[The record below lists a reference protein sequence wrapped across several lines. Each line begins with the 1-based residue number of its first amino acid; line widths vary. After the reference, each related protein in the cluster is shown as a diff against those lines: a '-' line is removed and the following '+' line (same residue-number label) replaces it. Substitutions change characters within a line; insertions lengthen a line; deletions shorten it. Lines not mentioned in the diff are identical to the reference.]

1 MQETRPMTQPAPR
14 GGGARAAV
22 LATLLTACGSSGDAG
37 PQPIEILSLSNRA
50 DMISDGN
57 AYLEILLP
65 KGIPAGALKV
75 ELNGADVTAQFAQR
89 ANGRSEEHT
98 SELQSPCNLV
108 C

>member
-1 MQETRPMTQPAPR
+1 MTQTAPR
-14 GGGARAAV
+14 SGMAMAAV

-65 KGIPAGALKV
+65 KGIPAEIG
-75 ELNGADVTAQFAQR
+75 R
-89 ANGRSEEHT
+89 ASCRER
-98 SELQSPCNLV
+98 V
-108 C
+108 